1 MIKLASG
8 ADNWQVLDNQRSP
21 HNIVGGYLLP
31 DGANVQI
38 NNDVV
43 DFLSNGFKLRET
55 YTGNRLDNGAG
66 TFVYMALA
74 NNPFVT
80 STGIPATAR

>member
-55 YTGNRLDNGAG
+55 YTGNFGQGAG
-66 TFVYMALA
+66 PFVYMAFA
-74 NNPFVT
+74 DNPFVT